1 MKIGVH
7 LNAYPCPVEEQFRL
21 MKKHGF
27 ETTFCFSNLSELEN
41 IMSLCEKYGI
51 KMENYHAP
59 FSHIN
64 DIWRDIPEGEAM
76 LKELT
81 DSVDVCEKYGVDT
94 LIVHLSGGKVRIND
108 LGLSRFDRLMAYAK
122 EKGVTIAFEN
132 LSTLANLA
140 CAFEEYEDARF
151 CWDVGHE
158 KAYTHGRQYMP
169 LFGDKLVAMHVH
181 DNTCVHKEDL
191 HMIPFDG
198 SIDYDRVTTEI
209 AKVNYNRSLMLEI
222 MAHRTESYVEMGAD
236 AFYER
241 AANAA
246 KKLAREVESKKIRL

>member
-7 LNAYPCPVEEQFRL
+7 LYAYPCPIEEQLKL

-27 ETTFCFSNLSELEN
+27 ETTFFFSNDPKIEE
-41 IMSLCEKYGI
+41 IMKLCEKYEI
-51 KMENYHAP
+51 KVENYHAP

-64 DIWRDIPEGEAM
+64 DMWLDIPEGDEM
-76 LKELT
+76 LKDLL
-81 DSVDVCEKYGVDT
+81 DGVDNCKKYGVDT
-94 LIVHLSGGKVRIND
+94 LIVHLSGGRAPITEI
-108 LGLSRFDRLMAYAK
+108 GISRFDKLMEHAK
-122 EKGVTIAFEN
+122 ENGVTIAFEN

-140 CAFEEYEDARF
+140 YAFERYEDARF
-151 CWDVGHE
+151 CWDIGHE

-169 LFGDKLVAMHVH
+169 LFSDKLVAMHVH
-181 DNTCVHKEDL
+181 DNTCIHKEDL

-198 SIDYDRVTTEI
+198 QIDYDRVTTEI
-209 AKVNYNRSLMLEI
+209 AKANYNKSLMLEI

-246 KKLAREVESKKIRL
+246 KKLAREVESKKL

>member
-1 MKIGVH
+1 MKMGVQ
-7 LNAYPCPVEEQFRL
+7 LYAYPCPIEEKLKL

-27 ETTFCFSNLSELEN
+27 ETTFFFSNDPKIEE
-41 IMSLCEKYGI
+41 IMKLCEKYEI
-51 KMENYHAP
+51 KVENYHAP

-64 DIWRDIPEGEAM
+64 DMWLDIPEGDEM
-76 LKELT
+76 LKDLL
-81 DSVDVCEKYGVDT
+81 DGVDNCKKYGVDT
-94 LIVHLSGGKVRIND
+94 LIVHLSGGRAPITEI
-108 LGLSRFDRLMAYAK
+108 GISRFDKLMEHAK
-122 EKGVTIAFEN
+122 ENGVTIAFEN

-140 CAFEEYEDARF
+140 YAFERYEDARF
-151 CWDVGHE
+151 CWDIGHE

-169 LFGDKLVAMHVH
+169 LFSDKLVAMHVH
-181 DNTCVHKEDL
+181 DNTCIHKEDL

-198 SIDYDRVTTEI
+198 QIDYDGVTTEI
-209 AKVNYNRSLMLEI
+209 AKANYNKSLMLEI

-246 KKLAREVESKKIRL
+246 KKLAREVESKKL